1 MSLLN
6 KNFSSSNLK
15 IKRKVVNYYTDKL
28 FSPMKSKFFNK
39 HGNSSADKNCS
50 PYKSKGKSY
59 TCSKNIIGNKNKLRS
74 EYSGFVNK
82 NNMLYINNNKRKK
95 EDSNELFVDSFLKKY
110 TQSNLINESKKP
122 RMIRIIEKNEI
133 IEEEILSEPW
143 KYPLLFGNIDE
154 F

>member
-1 MSLLN
+1 
-6 KNFSSSNLK
+6 
-15 IKRKVVNYYTDKL
+15 
-28 FSPMKSKFFNK
+28 
-39 HGNSSADKNCS
+39 
-50 PYKSKGKSY
+50 
-59 TCSKNIIGNKNKLRS
+59 
-74 EYSGFVNK
+74 
-82 NNMLYINNNKRKK
+82 MLYINNNKRKK